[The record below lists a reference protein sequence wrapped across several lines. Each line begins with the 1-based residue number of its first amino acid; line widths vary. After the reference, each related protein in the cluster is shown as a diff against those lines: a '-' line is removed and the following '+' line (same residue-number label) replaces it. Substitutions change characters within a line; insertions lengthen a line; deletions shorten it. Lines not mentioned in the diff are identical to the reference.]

1 MIHFHL
7 AVQYLCKH
15 VDLFLLYLEETAVI
29 SQTNEAISKY
39 LFPHSQRV

>member
-15 VDLFLLYLEETAVI
+15 VDLFLLEETAVI
-29 SQTNEAISKY
+29 SQTNEAISQY